1 MVSTT
6 WTVSQCIRKILC
18 GTSLFLM
25 ICLSM
30 TGCGSSPEGE
40 GSISLVASTEAIP
53 ADGSSSAVIEATVLG
68 SNGEPAP
75 KGTGVRFTT
84 TLGRF
89 ADGSR
94 SLGAVVNN
102 DSGTVTAA
110 LIADYEDGIATVT
123 AEAND
128 VTQSIS
134 IQIGEPGSV
143 VGSITLVAS
152 PTSIPADGVSSSTI
166 TATLYQINGTPV
178 KAGTYLTLT
187 TTLGRFLNGG
197 QVIQVPTIDD
207 TGVIA
212 IALVS
217 STTQGTATVTAY
229 ANDVSQKVQV
239 FMGVGSETIL
249 LTTDPANGEIPADGT
264 SSMTITAVIY
274 DTDGTPILVGSPVT
288 FTTTDGDFQNGER
301 TITVPA
307 KAEGTVVTLTSS
319 TTVHR
324 VVVTCSALGLSE
336 SITIYFVEPEA
347 TDDPNP

>member
-1 MVSTT
+1 MTPKACHCARNTLSGM
-6 WTVSQCIRKILC
+6 L
-18 GTSLFLM
+18 LFL
-25 ICLSM
+25 LVGFSM
-30 TGCGSSPEGE
+30 TGCGSSPEAD
-40 GSISLVASTEAIP
+40 GSIFLSASVEAIP
-53 ADGSSSAVIEATVLG
+53 ADGSSSAIIEATVTG
-68 SNGEPAP
+68 SNGEPAAR
-75 KGTGVRFTT
+75 GTGVRFTT

-94 SLGAVVNN
+94 SLGTVV
-102 DSGTVTAA
+102 DSEDGTVTVA

-152 PTSIPADGVSSSTI
+152 PTTIPADGVSSSTI

-217 STTQGTATVTAY
+217 STTQGTATVTAF

-249 LTTDPANGEIPADGT
+249 LTTDPPNGEIPADGA
-264 SSMTITAVIY
+264 SSMTITAIIY
-274 DTDGTPILVGSPVT
+274 DRDGTPILVGSPVT

-307 KAEGTVVTLTSS
+307 AEGGTTVTLTSS
-319 TTVHR
+319 TNVRR
-324 VVVTCSALGLSE
+324 VVVTCSALGMSE
-336 SITIYFVEPEA
+336 SITVHFVEPE
-347 TDDPNP
+347 TEDEQ